1 MKYAV
6 EPQAL
11 KAGAER
17 VARAL
22 ETLGAVRIDEDLR
35 PLHFAFAGGVTVAGL
50 KAITNQWDAQLA
62 AARAQLRVLGS
73 ALVEASDGYGGL
85 ESLTAQQ
92 LRAPG
97 TGAP

>member
-1 MKYAV
+1 VKYTV

-11 KAGAER
+11 KAGADR

-35 PLHFAFAGGVTVAGL
+35 PLYFAFAGGVTVAGL

-62 AARAQLRVLGS
+62 GARAQLRVLGS
-73 ALVEASDGYGGL
+73 ALVEASDGYGSL

-92 LRAPG
+92 LGAPG

>member
-1 MKYAV
+1 MKYTV

-11 KAGAER
+11 KAGANW

-22 ETLGAVRIDEDLR
+22 ETLESVRIDEDLS
-35 PLHFAFAGGVTVAGL
+35 PLRLAFAGGVTVAGL
-50 KAITNQWDAQLA
+50 KAITNQWDIQLA
-62 AARAQLRVLGS
+62 GARGQLRVLGS
-73 ALVEASDGYGGL
+73 ALVEASAGYGGL

-92 LRAPG
+92 LGTPG